1 MVARL
6 SRDYLQITPGLVTLR
21 LSVALPPSA
30 ASVADE
36 IEVIRPAGPITREHR
51 RCFRIAAV
59 GAYRDARSDVGESSN
74 REENIA
80 LSARDARP
88 RNGVR
93 LRWSHLGM
101 DPRGAPFRVDRRRPS
116 RAGWI
121 AITAPR
127 DQNSRDDRVE
137 HGTGHGHAAVR

>member
-6 SRDYLQITPGLVTLR
+6 SRDYLQMTPGLLTLR

-51 RCFRIAAV
+51 RRFRIAAV

-88 RNGVR
+88 RNGVG

-101 DPRGAPFRVDRRRPS
+101 DPRGELRFASIGGDHRARDRLQSPRREIRTRVM
-116 RAGWI
+116 I
-121 AITAPR
+121 
-127 DQNSRDDRVE
+127 V
-137 HGTGHGHAAVR
+137 